1 MVYINVK
8 CTTISTWGRTKI
20 FFCCSRVVLTW
31 GLFLGIF
38 WPEEGRRPS
47 EGQKNPKNRPK
58 AKTSLAK
65 AKSIFLSFQM
75 VINEVHWTLITIFFT
90 YRTRFPVEKVSL
102 VVTKNSYR
110 IKKILCCFSRNEKN
124 RARTESLPIRK
135 KCTLGHCVLTLNIIN
150 STRSEE
156 NCMLILHSASTQIF
170 H

>member
-1 MVYINVK
+1 MLDNIPIKDWIKKMVYINVK
-8 CTTISTWGRTKI
+8 CTTISTWGRTKK

-102 VVTKNSYR
+102 VVTKNSHR
-110 IKKILCCFSRNEKN
+110 IKKFLCCFSRNEKN

-135 KCTLGHCVLTLNIIN
+135 K
-150 STRSEE
+150 
-156 NCMLILHSASTQIF
+156 
-170 H
+170 